1 MGEKLKVGDIC
12 ILDPDNNLNLSGNN
26 MTYVKILDTYPSLLG
41 TQYKCIFC
49 TSDGVPLSAEDAAMV
64 FSKHR
69 LTKYHG
75 ETVVIRYPKETPIV
89 KKEEVE
95 VLKQFYKE
103 YKEAGM
109 EDRPLVEKL
118 ILKLELFAEIVH
130 EY

>member
-1 MGEKLKVGDIC
+1 MGEKIKVGDIC
-12 ILDPDNNLNLSGNN
+12 ILDSNNEMNLSGTN
-26 MTYVKILDTYPSLLG
+26 MTYVKVVDKYLSLIG
-41 TQYKCIFC
+41 TQYKCVFC
-49 TSDGVPLSAEDAAMV
+49 TKDGTLLSSEDATLV
-64 FSKHR
+64 FHKSR

-75 ETVVIRYPKETPIV
+75 ETVVIRYPKDTPIV

-95 VLKQFYKE
+95 ALKQFYKE

-118 ILKLELFAEIVH
+118 ILKLELFSQIVH